1 MALGIFKPKVL
12 RAEVTAGLDLES
24 GVLLTGER
32 ITVGTGPGD
41 DLRLGAQNV
50 VAGHLTFQRT
60 KTGGPW
66 EYFSS
71 DRGHTAVS
79 NGNPRTGPVR
89 PGLSFVLGGETR
101 IDILSVPAPA
111 DLENNETAG
120 SGTTVPLTVALPLMG
135 AMLVAFALYIGAL
148 SGGSEGSGGLR
159 TTPWFEGT
167 SRIETALETCL
178 ASGLSPEAR
187 ALGSAATSG
196 QPDAL
201 FRASLAAESADPGRQ
216 AEVRADLAAKVLGHI
231 ADAHLLLRE
240 NKPLEASGSLRRLEY
255 VLPVGNG
262 DCPILSA
269 ARLDLAI
276 LELWGGQS

>member
-1 MALGIFKPKVL
+1 MALGFLTAKML
-12 RAEVTAGLDLES
+12 RAEVTGGIDLES
-24 GVLLTGER
+24 GILLTGER
-32 ITVGTGPGD
+32 ITIGTGPGD

-50 VAGHLTFQRT
+50 VAGHLTLQRAR
-60 KTGGPW
+60 GGGQW
-66 EYFSS
+66 EYFTS

-79 NGNPRTGPVR
+79 KGNPRTGPVR

-111 DLENNETAG
+111 DMQKADATGTGTA
-120 SGTTVPLTVALPLMG
+120 VPLTVALPLMG
-135 AMLVAFALYIGAL
+135 AMLVAFALYIGTL
-148 SGGSEGSGGLR
+148 SGGTVGSGGLR

-167 SRIETALETCL
+167 SGVEAALGTCL
-178 ASGLSPEAR
+178 ASGLSPEAQ
-187 ALGSAATSG
+187 ALGSAATKG

-201 FRASLAAESADPGRQ
+201 FRAYLAAENAAPGRRS
-216 AEVRADLAAKVLGHI
+216 ELKADLASQVLGLI

-240 NKPLEASGSLRRLEY
+240 NKALEASRSLRRLEY

-276 LELWGGQS
+276 LELWGGQN